1 MSNQL
6 TDAMSKKIIS
16 QQRNSLALR
25 DAEIL
30 RLHEENVQLRS
41 AIHKLTCLIAELN
54 DFTTDVDNNS
64 RQIVDKL
71 P

>member
-1 MSNQL
+1 MNKL

-25 DAEIL
+25 DQEIL
-30 RLHEENVQLRS
+30 RLHEENYQLRS
-41 AIHKLTCLIAELN
+41 AITKLTCLIAEFT
-54 DFTTDVDNNS
+54 DFTTDIDNNA
-64 RQIVDKL
+64 RQIIDKL

>member
-25 DAEIL
+25 DQEIL
-30 RLHEENVQLRS
+30 RLHEENYQLRKT
-41 AIHKLTCLIAELN
+41 ITKLTCLIAELT
-54 DFTTDVDNNS
+54 DFTNDVDNNV
-64 RQIVDKL
+64 RQIIDKL